1 MRALSLIS
9 VFLLFRFSGNPETSP
24 LPFFINLHAKYLI
37 RAPRK
42 TGRGTSECPRGTD
55 VEKMEEKIEEF
66 EEIEDSPS
74 GEKESSAQNRDFSK
88 DGEGGSSG
96 GGARPEFRVMQ
107 PDRDK
112 DGNSILK
119 NVGGMWKKT
128 SKNGN
133 DFYVLSIGRLS
144 LLVFKNDR
152 QGGFDE

>member
-1 MRALSLIS
+1 M
-9 VFLLFRFSGNPETSP
+9 P
-24 LPFFINLHAKYLI
+24 K
-37 RAPRK
+37 K
-42 TGRGTSECPRGTD
+42 GTD
-55 VEKMEEKIEEF
+55 VENMEEKIEEF
-66 EEIEDSPS
+66 EEIEESPS
-74 GEKESSAQNRDFSK
+74 GEQEGSSQNRGYSR

-96 GGARPEFRVMQ
+96 SGPRPDFRVMQ

-133 DFYVLSIGRLS
+133 EFYVLSIGRLS

>member
-1 MRALSLIS
+1 MHYPG
-9 VFLLFRFSGNPETSP
+9 LLFWKFWQSGNHPPP
-24 LPFFINLHAKYLI
+24 LFYKPQCKYVVGVPANGHGQI
-37 RAPRK
+37 GVPQW
-42 TGRGTSECPRGTD
+42 GTD
-55 VEKMEEKIEEF
+55 VKQMEEKIEEF
-66 EEIEDSPS
+66 EEIEESPS
-74 GEKESSAQNRDFSK
+74 GEKESSAQNRDFSR

-96 GGARPEFRVMQ
+96 SGGQRPEFRVMQ

-133 DFYVLSIGRLS
+133 EFYVMSIGRLS
-144 LLVFKNDR
+144 LLVFKNDK